1 MGNRGSKSILSLSK
15 IKEII
20 VKEQRVD
27 GSYFGSI
34 LYPEL
39 RCTLKGCESNYQISN
54 PSKQFIMQIRSFYTQ
69 YPSLLLRN
77 KKEGWDKINHL
88 PFSMLNECVA
98 EGETQSIAGTAGSVE
113 GKAYSPFPPQG
124 SIIKPSLKL
133 DPNFITGFT
142 DAEGSFG
149 LYIYKNT
156 ALKIG

>member
-1 MGNRGSKSILSLSK
+1 MGIIHKMSENEMGNRGSKSILSLSK

-69 YPSLLLRN
+69 YPSLV
-77 KKEGWDKINHL
+77 L
-88 PFSMLNECVA
+88 P
-98 EGETQSIAGTAGSVE
+98 
-113 GKAYSPFPPQG
+113 
-124 SIIKPSLKL
+124 
-133 DPNFITGFT
+133 
-142 DAEGSFG
+142 
-149 LYIYKNT
+149 
-156 ALKIG
+156 